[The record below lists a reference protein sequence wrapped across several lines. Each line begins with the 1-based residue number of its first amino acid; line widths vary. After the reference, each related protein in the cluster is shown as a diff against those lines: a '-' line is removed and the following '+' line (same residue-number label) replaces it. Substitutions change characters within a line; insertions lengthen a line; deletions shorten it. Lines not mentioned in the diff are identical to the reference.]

1 MRRRCWRGATRRV
14 SYAQRSGRLGGQA
27 GASANPVRRPSIT
40 WRHDS
45 IPFVEAAVARKLT
58 LDFLK
63 TEAASGAALGLAA
76 LAALIV
82 ANSPWS
88 ADYFAWLKSY
98 HAVQIGPIRLEETIS
113 DWIKEG
119 LMAIFFLV
127 VGLEIKYE
135 ILRGELSDPRK
146 LATPVLAA
154 LGGMV
159 GPALVYLALTGAIGA
174 PHQGWPIPLATDI
187 AFALAVFGFVGRG
200 LPSSLRVFLLT
211 LAIVDDLGAIALI
224 ALLFS
229 QGLDWTPLLWAV
241 GLLVA
246 GGLFAHW
253 RRVTAPF
260 WVLGFGLVWYL
271 TVLSGLSTSL
281 TAVAFAMIVPL
292 TARKENKQSPLKEAM
307 HDLHPWN
314 AYLVLPLFAFAKAG
328 VSFAGLSLDQ
338 ALAPLVIAIALGLF
352 LGKQVGVFGAAW
364 LASALRIG
372 ARPTDATWMQVYGV
386 SLLCGV
392 GFTMSLFIG
401 VLAFPGAVDSPEQI
415 EVKLG
420 VIGGSILSAVA
431 AAIVLGMAGRRR
443 EADPAAK
450 TPEVAAIEGENA
462 QKLT

>member
-1 MRRRCWRGATRRV
+1 M
-14 SYAQRSGRLGGQA
+14 
-27 GASANPVRRPSIT
+27 
-40 WRHDS
+40 
-45 IPFVEAAVARKLT
+45 ARKLT

-63 TEAASGAALGLAA
+63 TEAASGSALA
-76 LAALIV
+76 LAAIAAVLV

-88 ADYFAWLKSY
+88 ADYFTWLKSY
-98 HAVQIGPIRLEETIS
+98 HVLQIGPLRLEETIS

-135 ILRGELSDPRK
+135 ILRGELSNPKK

-154 LGGMV
+154 LGGMA
-159 GPALVYLALTGAIGA
+159 GPAAVYLALTGLIGA

-187 AFALAVFGFVGRG
+187 AFALAIFGFVGKG
-200 LPSSLRVFLLT
+200 LPSSLRIFLLT

-224 ALLFS
+224 AVLFS
-229 QGLDWTPLLWAV
+229 EGVNWMPLLWAAAMLVV
-241 GLLVA
+241 GAVI
-246 GGLFAHW
+246 G
-253 RRVTAPF
+253 RRFQIAAPF
-260 WVLGFGLVWYL
+260 WVLGFAGVWYL
-271 TVLSGLSTSL
+271 TVISGLSTSL
-281 TAVAFAMIVPL
+281 TAVAFAAIVPIK
-292 TARKENKQSPLKEAM
+292 ARRETHQSPLKEAM

-328 VSFAGLSLDQ
+328 VSFSGLSMEQ
-338 ALAPLVIAIALGLF
+338 AFAPLVIAIALGLF
-352 LGKQVGVFGAAW
+352 LGKQAGVLAAAW
-364 LASALRIG
+364 LASALKIG
-372 ARPTDATWMQVYGV
+372 ARPSGASWMQVYGV

-431 AAIVLGMAGRRR
+431 AAVVLALAGRGR
-443 EADPAAK
+443 EADPAAEE
-450 TPEVAAIEGENA
+450 PDVEPLQGPGA
-462 QKLT
+462 QKVT